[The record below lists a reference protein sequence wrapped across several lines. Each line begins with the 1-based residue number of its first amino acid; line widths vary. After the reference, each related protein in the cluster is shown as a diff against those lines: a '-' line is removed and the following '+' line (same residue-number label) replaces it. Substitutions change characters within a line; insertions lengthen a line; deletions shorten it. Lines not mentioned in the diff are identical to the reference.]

1 MTCYIK
7 HTINHNQYQTVS
19 REFHE
24 MLTFLQGKVKVYQS
38 INQNKT
44 YTTPYVAK
52 KKRLLVG
59 ALEGF
64 YAAKAD

>member
-1 MTCYIK
+1 
-7 HTINHNQYQTVS
+7 
-19 REFHE
+19 

-64 YAAKAD
+64 YAAKADWKLWSSVYGERY

>member
-1 MTCYIK
+1 
-7 HTINHNQYQTVS
+7 
-19 REFHE
+19 